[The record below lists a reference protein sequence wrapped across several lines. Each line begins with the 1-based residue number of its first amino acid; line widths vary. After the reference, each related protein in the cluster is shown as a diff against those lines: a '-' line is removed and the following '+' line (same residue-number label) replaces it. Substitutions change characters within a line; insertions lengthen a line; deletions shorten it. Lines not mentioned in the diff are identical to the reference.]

1 MAEKDKLVCVG
12 KGDKLCDYGYNCS
25 TDETGTPCQRCGV
38 EKHEI
43 ERRKKLLETVGLRK
57 SGKTWRLFV

>member
-1 MAEKDKLVCVG
+1 M
-12 KGDKLCDYGYNCS
+12 CDYGYNCS
-25 TDETGTPCQRCGV
+25 PDKTRTPCQRCGH

-43 ERRKKLLETVGLRK
+43 ERRKKLLQTVGLRK

>member
-1 MAEKDKLVCVG
+1 MAEKKKFVCVAR
-12 KGDKLCDYGYNCS
+12 GDSLCDYGYNCS
-25 TDETGTPCQRCGV
+25 PDKTRTPCQRCGH

>member
-1 MAEKDKLVCVG
+1 MPGKDKLVCVG
-12 KGDKLCDYGYNCS
+12 KGDRLCDYGYNCS
-25 TDETGTPCQRCGV
+25 PDETRTPCQRCGH

-43 ERRKKLLETVGLRK
+43 ERRKKLLATVGLRK